1 MSLKETARTR
11 NVVLIHLESTQAR
24 SVTPYDPDLK
34 TPPFLNEL
42 AKQSLLAE
50 RAFL

>member
-11 NVVLIHLESTQAR
+11 KRNVVLIHLEPTRAR

-34 TPPFLNEL
+34 TTPFLN
-42 AKQSLLAE
+42 
-50 RAFL
+50 